1 MYEYEYVFYVCMA
14 DTVPLKGKCHKKKVS
29 KVLSMDSFTKIYIDL
44 KKL

>member
-14 DTVPLKGKCHKKKVS
+14 DTVPLKRKYHKKMFPKFCQWIPS
-29 KVLSMDSFTKIYIDL
+29 PKYIDL